1 MRYRFVLIGMI
12 AILAAGCGYSTN
24 SRTAKDIKSIAVP
37 FFDNQTSEPA
47 LEITVTESIIQNL
60 VFDNTLK
67 VVDEDD
73 ADAVLRGQ
81 IVMFENRP
89 FSFNAELRAEEY
101 HVVIKVKAELFNR
114 QLDEAVWKDRTFKG
128 DGSYFLDVPDT
139 DSTFD
144 DAVDEAIKEITEQIL
159 NITVQDW

>member
-1 MRYRFVLIGMI
+1 MGHRVLLFTVI
-12 AILAAGCGYSTN
+12 AVLAAGCGYSTS

-37 FFDNQTSEPA
+37 FFANQTSEPA

-60 VFDNTLK
+60 VEDNTLK

-73 ADAVLRGQ
+73 ADAVLRGE
-81 IVMFENRP
+81 IVEFENRP

-114 QLDEAVWKDRTFKG
+114 RLDEEVWKERTFKG

-139 DSTFD
+139 DTTFD
-144 DAVDEAIKEITEQIL
+144 DAVEEAIKEITEQIL
-159 NITVQDW
+159 NLTVQDW